1 MKKKILTAALAAAAL
16 APLSMANAQEQEYVG
31 TARLTS
37 AATTPITL
45 RVNNNYYG
53 VTVDWGDGNPILYK
67 DCTGTEREITGTPK
81 GTIVISGYAG
91 WDMLDC
97 SDCQLTSLDVT
108 VATNLHSVF
117 CQDNQLTELDLR
129 GMANL
134 TDLDCSGNQ
143 LTTITTEATD
153 FSSVMTGLEML
164 NLADN
169 QLEGKFTVKAN
180 NLQVANLSNNAFTL
194 LTLSNPNLNALYCDG
209 NKLVGLGLKS
219 NAKLATL
226 VTYNNAI
233 TKLSLPADLPNMQ
246 QLVVS
251 GNKLYNTTKLD
262 LGEATSLK
270 DIDVENCGLT
280 SFITPKN
287 MKVNTLNVA
296 HNTLPLA
303 VLPLAA
309 YKPAQYKFE
318 PQNPLDITKV
328 PGVIMDNGVPR
339 IDVTTWANRTKA
351 EYQLDLSEYRY
362 IGRTEGTTGKAD
374 ADYTWFRVDKEGQE
388 TEMVKGTSSSAPG
401 DYYALNGKFAFFTP
415 QGKAYVRITSKTY
428 GVSVN
433 FKPIAIGDDIT
444 AIETVENTQEG
455 LQVHAQGGEI
465 ILSAGQ
471 QQPVSI
477 YTISGQRVWTG
488 NVGAEGQRV
497 SLPKGIYVV
506 GGKKVLN

>member
-1 MKKKILTAALAAAAL
+1 M
-16 APLSMANAQEQEYVG
+16 
-31 TARLTS
+31 
-37 AATTPITL
+37 
-45 RVNNNYYG
+45 
-53 VTVDWGDGNPILYK
+53 
-67 DCTGTEREITGTPK
+67 
-81 GTIVISGYAG
+81 
-91 WDMLDC
+91 
-97 SDCQLTSLDVT
+97 
-108 VATNLHSVF
+108 
-117 CQDNQLTELDLR
+117 
-129 GMANL
+129 
-134 TDLDCSGNQ
+134 
-143 LTTITTEATD
+143 
-153 FSSVMTGLEML
+153 
-164 NLADN
+164 
-169 QLEGKFTVKAN
+169 
-180 NLQVANLSNNAFTL
+180 
-194 LTLSNPNLNALYCDG
+194 SNPNLNALYCDG

-374 ADYTWFRVDKEGQE
+374 ADYTWFSVDKEGQE

-415 QGKAYVRITSKTY
+415 QAKAYVRITSKTY

-444 AIETVENTQEG
+444 AIETVEKTQDG